1 MIDTTKSI
9 EACANY
15 YGPDSEE
22 MKNYLLEGE
31 KRALELPN
39 RGPIDI
45 DSNGLLSGVI
55 REAYSKY
62 GFYIFENVLNK
73 DELEDIK
80 SDLNRLSAKFPTGPE
95 SLVDSTGEP
104 AMNANSKALTIVW
117 SKPLGDPLGGTQLAN
132 GRHQI
137 KMFEP
142 KADESAPEAVPLI
155 LLGSLQF
162 SDACLRTYAHPK
174 LLKVAENINGDDFA
188 PFNEALFIKEP
199 GIGAAVSWHQDGVTH
214 WESKNFNEDIHGFN
228 FMAQVYGS
236 TAVNGVWVVPGTHKE
251 GKIDIKKLVAKSGSE
266 RINGAVPMI
275 CNPGDVVMCNRQLL
289 HGSFPNCGYEPR
301 VTVNFGFHKRSS
313 VLGTQGGGIHSESQV
328 FNEEIIE
335 RRSRLLGYAIE
346 ARKQKYPDEKAFSY
360 SPFLKSGKQFKWN
373 EEARQ
378 NIIDYNLDD
387 LSI

>member
-1 MIDTTKSI
+1 
-9 EACANY
+9 
-15 YGPDSEE
+15 
-22 MKNYLLEGE
+22 
-31 KRALELPN
+31 
-39 RGPIDI
+39 
-45 DSNGLLSGVI
+45 
-55 REAYSKY
+55 
-62 GFYIFENVLNK
+62 
-73 DELEDIK
+73 
-80 SDLNRLSAKFPTGPE
+80 
-95 SLVDSTGEP
+95 
-104 AMNANSKALTIVW
+104 MNANSKALTIVW

-142 KADESAPEAVPLI
+142 KADKSAPEAVPLI

-214 WESKNFNEDIHGFN
+214 WESENFNEDIHGFN

-251 GKIDIKKLVAKSGSE
+251 GKIDIKKLVTKSGSE

-346 ARKQKYPDEKAFSY
+346 ARKQRYPEEEAFSY
-360 SPFLKSGKQFKWN
+360 SPFLKSGKQFKWD

>member
-1 MIDTTKSI
+1 MIDASKSI
-9 EACANY
+9 AACAEY
-15 YGPDSEE
+15 YGDESNSV
-22 MKNYLLEGE
+22 KKYLIEGE
-31 KRALELPN
+31 KKALSIDN
-39 RGPIDI
+39 RGPIIFESD
-45 DSNGLLSGVI
+45 GLLSSSI
-55 REAYSKY
+55 RSSYSKY
-62 GFYIFENVLNK
+62 GFYIFENVLSK
-73 DELEDIK
+73 EELEDIK
-80 SDLNRLSAKFPTGPE
+80 IDLEKIRNILPTRPDSKFNHIGGPALGSDN
-95 SLVDSTGEP
+95 
-104 AMNANSKALTIVW
+104 KALNLIW
-117 SKPLGDPLGGTQLAN
+117 SKPLGDPLGGTKLAN

-142 KADESAPEAVPLI
+142 KASKEAPEFTPLI

-162 SDACLRTYAHPK
+162 SEACLRTYAHPE
-174 LLKVAENINGDDFA
+174 LLKVAESINGPDFA

-214 WESKNFNEDIHGFN
+214 WESEDFDEDIHGFN

>member
-95 SLVDSTGEP
+95 SLVDSKGEP

>member
-1 MIDTTKSI
+1 MIDSKRSI
-9 EACANY
+9 EACAQS
-15 YGPDSEE
+15 YGSDADA
-22 MKNYLLEGE
+22 MRDYLSEGE
-31 KRALELPN
+31 RRALSLDN
-39 RGPIDI
+39 RSLITFDADG
-45 DSNGLLSGVI
+45 NLSKSI

-62 GFYIFENVLNK
+62 GFYIFENVLPEQ
-73 DELEDIK
+73 ELEDIK
-80 SDLNRLSAKFPTGPE
+80 DDLEKLNSRFPTGPE
-95 SLVDSTGEP
+95 SSLDKYGNP
-104 AMNANSKALTIVW
+104 AMNADSKALTIVW

-214 WESKNFNEDIHGFN
+214 WESENFNEDIHGFN

-266 RINGAVPMI
+266 RIKGAVPMI

-346 ARKQKYPDEKAFSY
+346 ARKQRYPEEEAFSY